1 VRSEEVYREGAGVVS
16 NEKVRRA
23 DGDYPREDSFSGSV
37 LLLVVVSF
45 GKHEQVSTGNTIWRW
60 EWAGVGGRRTLQRE
74 LLTSVSNGCQF

>member
-23 DGDYPREDSFSGSV
+23 DGDFPREDSFSGSV
-37 LLLVVVSF
+37 VGCGFVW
-45 GKHEQVSTGNTIWRW
+45 KARASTGNTIWRW